1 MAGLFGAGG
10 GKCLW
15 EETDLLYCGCF
26 FSHPAPKTCSPKQFA
41 CKDQITCISK
51 GWRCDGEKD
60 CPDGSDESPDI
71 CMYDFPSPSPLSA
84 PLHPLLVALRSPLCT
99 PWMPCV
105 GQLHPS
111 VHLSVRHHPS
121 HRGERTSLL
130 SSASIHALRV
140 QPGGVRAGT
149 ARVGRERPSE
159 PPPGKGEEKSRRR
172 RFHSPKSSSAH
183 LAPKQLLQKLESN

>member
-1 MAGLFGAGG
+1 MPVVWGGG

-140 QPGGVRAGT
+140 QPGGVRARGGGLCSGCVIGGLELPQ
-149 ARVGRERPSE
+149 AWRGWGCADPQPCRGAAMGEMGMGR
-159 PPPGKGEEKSRRR
+159 GG
-172 RFHSPKSSSAH
+172 
-183 LAPKQLLQKLESN
+183 L